1 MYFSAVSDVKYY
13 DKCKG
18 GDNMQ
23 RGNTR
28 IALRL
33 DVEMVERLKR
43 IGQDMGMSLSELIR
57 EVLQDYLD
65 GE

>member
-1 MYFSAVSDVKYY
+1 
-13 DKCKG
+13 
-18 GDNMQ
+18 MQ

-43 IGQDMGMSLSELIR
+43 IGEDMGMSLSELIR